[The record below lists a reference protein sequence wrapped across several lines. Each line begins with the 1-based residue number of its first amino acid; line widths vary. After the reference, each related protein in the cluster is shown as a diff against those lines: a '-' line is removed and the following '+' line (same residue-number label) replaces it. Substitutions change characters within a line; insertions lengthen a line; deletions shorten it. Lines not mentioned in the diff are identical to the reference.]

1 MAIQK
6 TIQLNNGL
14 TAPNAYIRVDTVS
27 GCKGIMTISVN
38 SYLSEAAFK
47 GEAPYTK
54 QETVTN
60 PDGTTTVNILP
71 NPQPY
76 LEQELHEFTPDVTST
91 GKNFIEQG
99 YDYIKTLPKYAGATD
114 C

>member
-1 MAIQK
+1 MAIKK

-14 TAPNAYIRVDTVS
+14 TAVDAYIRVDTVS
-27 GCKGIMTISVN
+27 GYKGSITVSVN

-47 GEAPYTK
+47 GVDPYTK
-54 QETVTN
+54 QETLMN
-60 PDGTTTVNILP
+60 PDGTTTTETVA

-76 LEQELHEFTPDVTST
+76 LEQELHAFTPDVTDT
-91 GKNFIEQG
+91 GKNFIEQA
-99 YDYIKTLPKYAGATD
+99 YAYIKTLPKYVGATD